1 MKTNIL
7 ALFMLSFLVPAVAAG
22 NDNES
27 VLNTDSVAAEY
38 TQYKYR
44 SLKRDSLPKG
54 FKRPF
59 VWLGRYLTNSNKQE
73 YKKFDCTIL
82 GGPFFNSSSG
92 LGIAG
97 GVSGMYSWDRNDPTL
112 QRSSVSVA
120 FTAGLSGMMQFG
132 FRGNNFMKGDRYRW
146 DYKLVLYYLP
156 TKFWGI
162 GYNRGL
168 HDENESKYT
177 QVKFVFEPNFLFRI
191 APNLYMGPQ
200 LDIMLSHAY
209 SFENSSDTLLVGK
222 HGLQDRDVNTMGAG
236 INIQYDSRDFTLNAT
251 KGHFFRVEQMFYP
264 KLLNNYYFNSTDITY
279 STYVRPYKSA
289 ILAFEVNGQYNYS
302 STDGEVPW
310 TYLAKSGEGN
320 RLRGYY
326 EGRYRDNGIIQV
338 QIELR
343 QHIWK
348 RWGCALWVG
357 GGNVFHNFKSID
369 MERFLPTYG
378 IGARWEMKRRV
389 NIRFDL
395 GFTRNKPGFCF
406 NIGEA
411 F

>member
-7 ALFMLSFLVPAVAAG
+7 ALFLFLCMAPSVVLG
-22 NDNES
+22 NENGS
-27 VLNTDSVAAEY
+27 YSSSDSVANEY

-54 FKRPF
+54 IQRPF

-168 HDENESKYT
+168 HDDNECKYT
-177 QVKFVFEPNFLFRI
+177 QVKFVCEPNFLFRV
-191 APNLYMGPQ
+191 APTLYVGPQ

-209 SFENSSDTLLVGK
+209 DFENSSDTLLVGK
-222 HGLQDRDVNTMGAG
+222 RGLQNKDVNTFGG
-236 INIQYDSRDFTLNAT
+236 GLNIQYDSRDFTLNASR
-251 KGHFFRVEQMFYP
+251 GHFFKIEQMFYP
-264 KLLNNYYFNSTDITY
+264 KLLNKYYFNCTDITY

-302 STDGEVPW
+302 SQGGEVPW

-326 EGRYRDNGIIQV
+326 EGRYRDNGIIQA

-357 GGNVFHNFKSID
+357 GGNVFNNFQSIN
-369 MERFLPTYG
+369 MERFLPSYG

-389 NIRFDL
+389 NIRFDF

>member
-1 MKTNIL
+1 
-7 ALFMLSFLVPAVAAG
+7 MLSFLVPAVAAG

-38 TQYKYR
+38 PQYKYR

-132 FRGNNFMKGDRYRW
+132 FRGSNFMKGDRYRW

-236 INIQYDSRDFTLNAT
+236 INIQYDSRDFTLNAS

-302 STDGEVPW
+302 STGGEVPW

-326 EGRYRDNGIIQV
+326 EGRYRDNGIIQA

-389 NIRFDL
+389 NIGAGDSPLSNSIFVKTKVLPQRA
-395 GFTRNKPGFCF
+395 TTTKAT
-406 NIGEA
+406 I
-411 F
+411 

>member
-1 MKTNIL
+1 
-7 ALFMLSFLVPAVAAG
+7 MLSFLVPAVAAG

-27 VLNTDSVAAEY
+27 VLNTDSVVTEY

-132 FRGNNFMKGDRYRW
+132 FRGSNFMKGDRYRW

-236 INIQYDSRDFTLNAT
+236 INIQYDSRDFTLNAS

>member
-27 VLNTDSVAAEY
+27 VLNTDSVVAEY

-302 STDGEVPW
+302 STGGEVPW

-326 EGRYRDNGIIQV
+326 EGRYRDNGIIQA

>member
-1 MKTNIL
+1 
-7 ALFMLSFLVPAVAAG
+7 MLSFLVPAVAAG

-132 FRGNNFMKGDRYRW
+132 FRGSNFMKGDRYRW

-222 HGLQDRDVNTMGAG
+222 HGQQDRDVNTMGAG
-236 INIQYDSRDFTLNAT
+236 INIQYDSRDFTLNAS

-302 STDGEVPW
+302 STGGEVPW

-326 EGRYRDNGIIQV
+326 EGRYRDNGIIQA

-369 MERFLPTYG
+369 MERFLTTYG

>member
-1 MKTNIL
+1 MANE
-7 ALFMLSFLVPAVAAG
+7 
-22 NDNES
+22 NES
-27 VLNTDSVAAEY
+27 ISEPDSANTAY

-73 YKKFDCTIL
+73 YKRFDCTVL

-97 GVSGMYSWDRNDPTL
+97 GVSGMYSWDRSDPTL

-120 FTAGLSGMMQFG
+120 YTAGISGMMQFG

-146 DYKLVLYYLP
+146 DYKMVLYYLP

-162 GYNRGL
+162 GYSQGL

-177 QVKFVFEPNFLFRI
+177 QVKFVFEPNFLFRV
-191 APNLYMGPQ
+191 APNLYIGPQ

-209 SFENSSDTLLVGK
+209 DFENASDTLLIGK
-222 HGLQDRDVNTMGAG
+222 RGLQDRDVNTFGG
-236 INIQYDSRDFTLNAT
+236 GLNIQYDSRDFTLNASR
-251 KGHFFRVEQMFYP
+251 GHFFRIEQMFYP
-264 KLLNNYYFNSTDITY
+264 KLMNKYYFNSTDITY

-289 ILAFEVNGQYNYS
+289 ILAFEVHGQYNYS
-302 STDGEVPW
+302 SRGGEVPW

-326 EGRYRDNGIIQV
+326 EGRYRDNGIMQA

-343 QHIWK
+343 QHIWR
-348 RWGCALWVG
+348 RWGCAVWVG
-357 GGNVFHNFKSID
+357 GGNVFHNFQSIN

-378 IGARWEMKRRV
+378 IGARWEMKRRL
-389 NIRFDL
+389 NIRFDI